1 MPQAD
6 YSAAL
11 ARARQTLATLEEQA
25 AGYTVLT
32 IPASLV
38 NELAEKRKEVARL
51 EALAAGKSSDLP
63 NTLPR
68 RQPFFG
74 REKEIARA
82 LSYLAP
88 DDRGWGV
95 LIDGIGGIGKTALAV
110 EVAYLCLEQARFDAF
125 LFVTA
130 KRDRLT
136 AAEEQPVPVEGSASS
151 LDAMLDEIARQLG
164 DQAVTRSSG
173 AEKRTAFLDLMRNY
187 SGPERRVL
195 LIFDNLE
202 TLPPDEQTPL
212 FELLRR
218 LPQHCKAILTSRRRA
233 GEGGGWLRL
242 ERLDWDTARQIIAER
257 MGRSPRLE
265 GELTRVGEHRWQELY
280 DLTGGSPLALTWAL
294 GLMDRRMLSFDRLL
308 DLLRGADP
316 DSPLLRFIYQEARR
330 EMGADDWR
338 VLGTLAL
345 FAAPASFESLAA
357 VTDLTRQALESAL
370 ERLSGYALVDA
381 ETNDGPYTLHP
392 LTRQLAL
399 GELEKRPEEAS
410 TLRQRFARH
419 WLDYARRYGG
429 ESTEAYKTYDKL
441 EAAWPNLEAAAA
453 QLWRA
458 TGLPAGPLRDKE
470 AAQMLDDLADALY
483 NFLFFRG
490 YWDEAFRLAACGY
503 EAARAAGDLQAAG
516 WRACDAAW
524 IHYSRRETDRAAVWA
539 DKMATAMEQAG
550 RRRDQAAATQMRGL
564 VAWQRGDP
572 DEAERCYREAL
583 AAYRE
588 LGDREGEAIVLN
600 SLAGLMHEER
610 KEYDQAESLYRVA
623 LEIAKELDLTE
634 PQAYITGN
642 LGQLA
647 LDRQRWDEAR
657 AYFEQALPLVREVGR
672 LDLVADD
679 LLGLARV
686 LEEEGRYDEALPLAE
701 ESLAILEKLR
711 DKDVDESRDLVAR
724 LRDKL
729 GGRSR
734 GE

>member
-11 ARARQTLATLEEQA
+11 ENARRILAELEAKA
-25 AGYTVLT
+25 AGYTALT
-32 IPASLV
+32 IPPPLV
-38 NELAEKRKEVARL
+38 LELDEKRKEVERL
-51 EALAAGKSSDLP
+51 EALVAGKSSDLP

-136 AAEEQPVPVEGSASS
+136 AAGEQPVEGSASS

-218 LPQHCKAILTSRRRA
+218 LPQPCKAILTSRRRA

-265 GELTRVGEHRWQELY
+265 RELTRVGEGRWQELY

-316 DSPLLRFIYQEARR
+316 DSPLHRFIYQEARR

-338 VLGTLAL
+338 VLGALAL

-357 VTDLTRQALESAL
+357 VADLTRQALESAL

-429 ESTEAYKTYDKL
+429 RNYETYDKL

-458 TGLPAGPLRDKE
+458 TGLPAGPLRDEE
-470 AAQMLDDLADALY
+470 AAQMLGDLADALD

-490 YWDEAFRLAACGY
+490 YWDERVRLAAWGY
-503 EAARAAGDLQAAG
+503 EAARAAGDLRRAG
-516 WRACDAAW
+516 WRALDAAW
-524 IHYSRRETDRAAVWA
+524 IHHLREETERAGDWA
-539 DKMATAMEQAG
+539 DKMAAAMEQAG
-550 RRRDQAAATQMRGL
+550 NRRDRAVATHLRGL
-564 VAWQRGDP
+564 VARQRGDP

-588 LGDREGEAIVLN
+588 LGERADEAIVLN
-600 SLAGLMHEER
+600 DLAGLMRAER
-610 KEYDQAESLYRVA
+610 KEYDQAESLYRAA
-623 LEIAKELDLTE
+623 LEIDRQRGDKEG
-634 PQAYITGN
+634 QAIYLGN
-642 LGQLA
+642 LGLLA
-647 LDRQRWDEAR
+647 IDRQRWDEAR
-657 AYFEQALPLVREVGR
+657 AYFEQALSLDREIGHRAFVAF
-672 LDLVADD
+672 DLW
-679 LLGLARV
+679 GLARV
-686 LEEEGRYDEALPLAE
+686 LEKEGRYDEALPLAE
-701 ESLAILEKLR
+701 ESLAIYERLR
-711 DKDVDESRDLVAR
+711 HRDVDEARDLVAR
-724 LRDKL
+724 LRDRCS
-729 GGRSR
+729 G
-734 GE
+734 

>member
-6 YSAAL
+6 YTAAL
-11 ARARQTLATLEEQA
+11 ENARRILAELEAKA
-25 AGYTVLT
+25 AGYTALT
-32 IPASLV
+32 IPPSLV
-38 NELAEKRKEVARL
+38 LELAEKRKEVARL

-88 DDRGWGV
+88 EDRGWGV

-110 EVAYLCLEQARFDAF
+110 EVASLCLEQARFDAF

-136 AAEEQPVPVEGSASS
+136 AAEKEPVPVEGSASS

-202 TLPPDEQTPL
+202 TLPPGEQTPL

-242 ERLDWDTARQIIAER
+242 ERLDWDAARQIIAER
-257 MGRSPRLE
+257 MGHSPRLE
-265 GELTRVGEHRWQELY
+265 RELTRVGEHRWQELY

-308 DLLRGADP
+308 DLLRGAAL
-316 DSPLLRFIYQEARR
+316 DSPLHRFIYQEARR

-338 VLGTLAL
+338 VLGALAL

-357 VTDLTRQALESAL
+357 VADLTRQALESAL

-399 GELEKRPEEAS
+399 GELERRPEETAA
-410 TLRQRFARH
+410 LRQRFAGY
-419 WLDYARRYGG
+419 WIVYARRYGG
-429 ESTEAYKTYDKL
+429 ESKGAYKTYDKL
-441 EAAWPNLEAAAA
+441 AAAWPNLEAAAA

-470 AAQMLDDLADALY
+470 AATMLGDLAFALWD
-483 NFLFFRG
+483 FLFFRG
-490 YWDEAFRLAACGY
+490 YWDEALRLAAWGY
-503 EAARAAGDLQAAG
+503 EAARAAGDSRDAG
-516 WRACDAAW
+516 WHAYRAAW
-524 IHYSRRETDRAAVWA
+524 IHYSRKETDRAAAWA
-539 DKMATAMEQAG
+539 DRMAAAMEQAG
-550 RRRDQAAATQMRGL
+550 RRQDRAIATRLRGL
-564 VAWQRGDP
+564 VAQQRGDP

-583 AAYRE
+583 ATFRE
-588 LGDREGEAIVLN
+588 LGEREWEAIVLN
-600 SLAGLMHEER
+600 DLAALMR
-610 KEYDQAESLYRVA
+610 KQEDYDQAESLYRAA
-623 LEIAKELDLTE
+623 LEIDRQRGDKKGQAADLS
-634 PQAYITGN
+634 N
-642 LGQLA
+642 LGLLA
-647 LDRQRWDEAR
+647 LDRRRRDEAR
-657 AYFEQALPLVREVGR
+657 TYFKQALPLAREVGLR
-672 LDLVADD
+672 DLIAFD
-679 LLGLARV
+679 LWGLARV

-711 DKDVDESRDLVAR
+711 HKDVDESRDLVAR